1 MQLTKPGI
9 YMGYIAGDETP
20 PMRETPHFRNIDQSC
35 SHIESLTPY
44 GNTTE
49 GPSAQLSTLKHPQ

>member
-20 PMRETPHFRNIDQSC
+20 PMRETPHIRNINQS
-35 SHIESLTPY
+35 H
-44 GNTTE
+44 
-49 GPSAQLSTLKHPQ
+49 STWRRDRGDLRFS